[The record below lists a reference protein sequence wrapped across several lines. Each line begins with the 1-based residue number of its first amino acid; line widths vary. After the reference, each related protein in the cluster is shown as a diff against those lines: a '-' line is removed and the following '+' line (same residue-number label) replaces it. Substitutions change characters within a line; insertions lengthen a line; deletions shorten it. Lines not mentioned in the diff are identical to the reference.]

1 MTRTLA
7 AAAAAFAT
15 FACFAATS
23 QAFAETTTVKIADLD
38 LSSAKGQAKLE
49 QRITRAARDVCSD
62 ATTGSRIAT
71 IDTACVANARAA
83 IERQLASRRPQPQN
97 GG

>member
-15 FACFAATS
+15 FACFATTS
-23 QAFAETTTVKIADLD
+23 QAFAQNASVKVSDLD
-38 LSSAKGQAKLE
+38 LSSPAGQAKLE
-49 QRITRAARDVCSD
+49 QRIVRAARTVCGE
-62 ATTGSRIAT
+62 TPTGSRVSHV
-71 IDTACVANARAA
+71 DPACVGRARAI
-83 IERQLASRRPQPQN
+83 IERQLAARRTSPQN

>member
-15 FACFAATS
+15 FACFATTS
-23 QAFAETTTVKIADLD
+23 QAFAETAVVQVDDLD

-49 QRITRAARDVCSD
+49 QRINRAAKAVCSE
-62 ATTGSRIAT
+62 AATGSRIASV
-71 IDTACVANARAA
+71 DSECVGRARAA
-83 IERQLASRRPQPQN
+83 IERQLASRRVQSQT